1 MNIRIAGGQ
10 TPPSRGTPPWAIPV
24 AVLLL
29 ALAVG
34 WYFLRLKGPDF
45 GRVANLEAPG
55 EIVVFFGDSITQ
67 GYGVRPE
74 DSFPSLVAKELGVAF
89 VNAGDTTAAGLARIE
104 RDVSIHQPRLTVVEF
119 GGNDF
124 LHRLP
129 RDETLNNLDVMV
141 KTLVSRRMMVVILE
155 VNVAL
160 VGDPYVEGY
169 RAVASRHGAV
179 LVEDVMHG
187 ILGNPDL
194 KVDGIHPNALGHRLI
209 ADRVIRVLR
218 SLLQESDRRR
228 NSAVRQSLHFR
239 LPALRALLN

>member
-1 MNIRIAGGQ
+1 MHPVA
-10 TPPSRGTPPWAIPV
+10 PLSRGFPPWAILV
-24 AVLLL
+24 AVLLVIL
-29 ALAVG
+29 TVG
-34 WYFLRLKGPDF
+34 WYFLRVKTSDF
-45 GRVANLEAPG
+45 GRVANLKAPG
-55 EIVVFFGDSITQ
+55 EVVVFFGDSITQ

-89 VNAGDTTAAGLARIE
+89 VNAGNAGDTTAAGLARIE

-129 RDETLNNLDVMV
+129 RDETLNNLDAMV
-141 KTLVSRRMMVVILE
+141 KTLVSRGMMVVVLE

-169 RAVASRHGAV
+169 RAVARRHGAV
-179 LVEDVMHG
+179 LIEDVMQG

-228 NSAVRQSLHFR
+228 SSAVRQTLQFH